1 MKRWMMLSTGALAV
15 ALMVVAGPAIAQ
27 QPQPRTATDCKN
39 TPAKVEGQ
47 VVSVDQKSG
56 KVLLRGSDGQTHEFQ
71 ASKEALQTMKPGDR
85 LEATLRE
92 APKC

>member
-1 MKRWMMLSTGALAV
+1 MKRWMMLSTGALVVLLVAAPAV
-15 ALMVVAGPAIAQ
+15 AQ
-27 QPQPRTATDCKN
+27 QVQPRQAADCKN

-56 KVLLRGSDGQTHEFQ
+56 KVLLRGNDGQTHEFQ
-71 ASKEALQTMKPGDR
+71 ASKEALPTMKPGDR

>member
-1 MKRWMMLSTGALAV
+1 MKRWMMFSTGGFTVALLVAAPAV
-15 ALMVVAGPAIAQ
+15 AQ
-27 QPQPRTATDCKN
+27 QVQPRQAADCKN

-47 VVSVDQKSG
+47 VVSVDQKTG
-56 KVLLRGSDGQTHEFQ
+56 KVMVRGNDGHTHEFQ
-71 ASKEALQTMKPGDR
+71 ASKDTLQTMKPGDR

>member
-1 MKRWMMLSTGALAV
+1 MKRWMMLSTGAFAV
-15 ALMVVAGPAIAQ
+15 ALLVAAPAVAQ
-27 QPQPRTATDCKN
+27 QQVPPRQAADCKN

-47 VVSVDQKSG
+47 VVSVDHKTG
-56 KVLLRGSDGQTHEFQ
+56 KVMVRGNDGHTHEFQ
-71 ASKEALQTMKPGDR
+71 ASKDTLQTMKPGDR

>member
-1 MKRWMMLSTGALAV
+1 MKRWMMLSTGAFTV
-15 ALMVVAGPAIAQ
+15 ALMAVAPAMAQ
-27 QPQPRTATDCKN
+27 QPQPRPATDCKN

-47 VVSVDQKSG
+47 VVSVDQKTG
-56 KVLLRGSDGQTHEFQ
+56 KVIVRGNDGQTHEFQ
-71 ASKEALQTMKPGDR
+71 ASKDTLQTMKPGDR